1 MGRGAALSSAS
12 ASAPRGLRRSS
23 FDVFL
28 RCQHLPVPRAWA
40 APPPRPPRPRPST
53 SPASRGPRVPF
64 TCARSWG
71 RRPGS
76 WAKGHPRRFR
86 GFTFRHLTIDSSAP
100 YGSIFCFRF
109 YTNSGPSN
117 GHSALVAVQTLS
129 TPRPDAHREVVRT
142 SPAWAAAGQDPNADA
157 QAPGQPWPAAD
168 CRLRTSM
175 PPQLHCG
182 GAGRVA
188 THQD

>member
-1 MGRGAALSSAS
+1 MGRGATPSSAS

-40 APPPRPPRPRPST
+40 APPPPPPEASSQHQPRL
-53 SPASRGPRVPF
+53 PRAP
-64 TCARSWG
+64 CARSWG
-71 RRPGS
+71 RSPGS
-76 WAKGHPRRFR
+76 WAKGRPRRFR
-86 GFTFRHLTIDSSAP
+86 GFTFRHLTIDASAP
-100 YGSIFCFRF
+100 YGSVFCFRF
-109 YTNSGPSN
+109 YTNSGPLN

-129 TPRPDAHREVVRT
+129 TRRPDAHREVVRT
-142 SPAWAAAGQDPNADA
+142 SPARAAAGQDPNANA
-157 QAPGQPWPAAD
+157 RAPGQPWPAAV